1 MVDRQDVPQHAV
13 PGHRREAGGPVV
25 VDEPGAPAPGAG
37 SSPLP
42 ADEGTVPEEVQRK
55 LRRDRFESVLF
66 PIGSILLFLV
76 AWWLA
81 VEVFQIERYILPPPE
96 TVVGVLYER
105 FADGFLGQHAI
116 ATLTS
121 VLMGYAA
128 ALVSGLVLG
137 VLMASWK
144 AMYRFLYPPIV
155 AAQGVPKSAL
165 APLFLIWFGLGITSK
180 VVIAMTIAFFPI
192 VISTFHGLRSVPPD
206 LMKLGAVLGLP
217 RWQLFRKI
225 RFPYALPEIFSGMK
239 VAIALAIVGAVVA
252 EFVAA
257 NAGLGYVLIVA
268 TSQLNTALVFAALL
282 VLGLMGVV
290 LFTVVDVLERVII
303 PWHVASGRDAGDVT
317 ISA

>member
-1 MVDRQDVPQHAV
+1 MGNRQDVPRRVDPRRVDPAPAAADMTGV
-13 PGHRREAGGPVV
+13 PGSPPVSWQR
-25 VDEPGAPAPGAG
+25 PGADGEVPG
-37 SSPLP
+37 
-42 ADEGTVPEEVQRK
+42 EVQRK
-55 LRRDRFESVLF
+55 VRRERSESVLF
-66 PIGSILLFLV
+66 PVASILLFLF
-76 AWWLA
+76 AWWL
-81 VEVFQIERYILPPPE
+81 VVTVFEIEPYILPPPE
-96 TVVGVLYER
+96 TVVGVLVER

-128 ALVSGLVLG
+128 ALAAGLVLG

-165 APLFLIWFGLGITSK
+165 APLFLIWFGLGATSK

-206 LMKLGAVLGLP
+206 LNKVGAVLGLS

-225 RFPYALPEIFSGMK
+225 QFPYALPEIFSGLK

-282 VLGLMGVV
+282 VLGLMGIV
-290 LFTVVDVLERVII
+290 LFTVVDLLERVVI
-303 PWHVASGRDAGDVT
+303 PWHVASGRDVGEVT